1 MSRYDVIIAGAGAGG
16 VFAAYEFTK
25 LNSTAIILI
34 VDKGSH
40 LEKSECPMKK

>member
-25 LNSTAIILI
+25 LNSTAKILM
-34 VDKGSH
+34 VDKGAP
-40 LEKSECPMKK
+40 LEKRQCPIKK